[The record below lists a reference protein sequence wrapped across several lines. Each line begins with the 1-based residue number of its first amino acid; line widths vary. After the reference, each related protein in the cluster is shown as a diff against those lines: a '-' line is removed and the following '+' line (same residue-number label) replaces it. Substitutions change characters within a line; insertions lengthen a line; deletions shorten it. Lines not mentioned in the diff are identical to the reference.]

1 MIWFPNPWKGISETM
16 DYTEYR
22 ELKKRSIDYIET
34 NLSVGR
40 MKHTY
45 AVTDVAKKLAHCYGA
60 DPMKIEIISL
70 LHDMARSMPVDA
82 MNMYIQHL
90 GLPARYKNNSNLAH
104 AKIGAALAARELG
117 IDDEEI
123 LDGIAYHTTG
133 RAHMSLVEKI
143 IFLAD
148 AIEPGRNYPGVD
160 EIRKLAYED
169 IDAAC
174 ARSLAGTI
182 EFITSKGKYLDED
195 TVSALESLS
204 NKKEIQV

>member
-1 MIWFPNPWKGISETM
+1 M
-16 DYTEYR
+16 DYTEYK
-22 ELKKRSIDYIET
+22 ELKKSAIDYIET
-34 NLSVGR
+34 NLSEGR
-40 MKHTY
+40 IKHTY
-45 AVTDVAKKLAHCYGA
+45 AVTDEADKLARCYGA
-60 DPMKIEIISL
+60 DPMKIKIVSL

-90 GLPARYKNNSNLAH
+90 DLPAKYKNNPNLAH
-104 AKIGAALAARELG
+104 SKIGAELAARELG

-123 LDGIAYHTTG
+123 LDGISYHTTG

-174 ARSLAGTI
+174 AKSLSGTI

-195 TVSALESLS
+195 TVSALESLV
-204 NKKEIQV
+204 NKKQKEIQDE